1 MAKGANLAGK
11 AINIS
16 KTTACHAVS
25 YPITSHF
32 NIPHGHA
39 VALTLGEMMAYNYEL
54 QGDCLDPR
62 GEEYVKETIK
72 ELFFLLKSTNLKEA
86 KEKLNGL
93 MDSIALERKLSALGI
108 NNVNIIIE
116 EGFNPERVKNNP
128 RELKKETLK
137 RILDHII

>member
-1 MAKGANLAGK
+1 
-11 AINIS
+11 
-16 KTTACHAVS
+16 
-25 YPITSHF
+25 
-32 NIPHGHA
+32 
-39 VALTLGEMMAYNYEL
+39 
-54 QGDCLDPR
+54 
-62 GEEYVKETIK
+62 
-72 ELFFLLKSTNLKEA
+72 
-86 KEKLNGL
+86 